1 MKKKLITLACV
12 ALIICLLSSAMYF
25 VSANSSTPELKDLPK
40 EQRDDIIQQKKEMDR
55 KQESALSQEEPP
67 ARESAASQEQS
78 ITQESN
84 AEQGDEAP
92 SLDFSSPEAH
102 FYSAGF
108 TEEDLRVV
116 PEAEI
121 SAYGEVEITQDYI
134 YDRMLNTMDFYGALQ
149 GRFCVTQSNTGGSY
163 EVEYSVNNDN
173 HQSFERITHYD
184 ASRGRTMDTFPSHE
198 IVCHYDGKTY
208 QEAIINYEDSGK
220 RSMPEKEIT
229 HTAHIDAEEKE
240 NLDFIA
246 LIKPTSRVQTDSEG
260 INTYYYRQSAN
271 SLGYS
276 RASLEPQE
284 LTIGYLRDFSTWEI
298 ARQETLLDR
307 SCSVI
312 QGTLSGDY
320 SEKLH
325 TTDFTLWVDN
335 ETGVLLQLEGYS
347 ADGELS
353 ETLTTSEFQ
362 VDSPSVT
369 ASAIQEMF
377 DQA

>member
-55 KQESALSQEEPP
+55 KQESALSQEEPL

-92 SLDFSSPEAH
+92 SLDFSSAEAL
-102 FYSAGF
+102 FYSNGF
-108 TEEDLRVV
+108 TDEDLRLA

-121 SAYGEVEITQDYI
+121 STHGEVKITQDYI
-134 YDRMLNTMDFYGALQ
+134 YDRMLNTMDYYGILQ
-149 GRFCVTQSNTGGSY
+149 GKFRTTQFYSGVDY
-163 EVEYSVNNDN
+163 EVEYFVDGEDN
-173 HQSFERITHYD
+173 QSFERMIDYGGNN
-184 ASRGRTMDTFPSHE
+184 ARSGEALPEHE
-198 IVCHYDGKTY
+198 MVSYYDGKTY
-208 QEAIINYEDSGK
+208 QEAIITYDDSGK
-220 RSMPEKEIT
+220 RSMPEKEII
-229 HTAHIDAEEKE
+229 HTSNEDAEERK
-240 NLDFIA
+240 NLDFVA
-246 LIKPTSRVQTDSEG
+246 LVKPSSRVQTDSDG
-260 INTYYYRQSAN
+260 INTYYYRQSPNA
-271 SLGYS
+271 LGFS

-298 ARQETLLDR
+298 SRQETLLDR

-369 ASAIQEMF
+369 ASAIQAMF

>member
-25 VSANSSTPELKDLPK
+25 VSANSSTPELKDLPR

-78 ITQESN
+78 VTQESN
-84 AEQGDEAP
+84 TEQGDETP
-92 SLDFSSPEAH
+92 SLDFSSAESL
-102 FYSAGF
+102 FYTNGF
-108 TEEDLRVV
+108 TDEDLRTV
-116 PEAEI
+116 PEAVI
-121 SAYGEVEITQDYI
+121 SLQGEAEITQDFI
-134 YDRMLNTMDFYGALQ
+134 YDRMLNTMDFYGVLQ
-149 GRFCVTQSNTGGSY
+149 GKFRITQFYSGVDY
-163 EVEYSVNNDN
+163 EVEYCVDGVDN
-173 HQSFERITHYD
+173 QSFERMTDYGGNN
-184 ASRGRTMDTFPSHE
+184 ARSGEALPEHE
-198 IVCHYDGKTY
+198 MVSYYDGKTY
-208 QEAIINYEDSGK
+208 QEAIITYDDSGK
-220 RSMPEKEIT
+220 RSMPEKEII
-229 HTAHIDAEEKE
+229 HTSNEDAEERK
-240 NLDFIA
+240 NLDFVA
-246 LIKPTSRVQTDSEG
+246 LVKPSSRVQTDSDG
-260 INTYYYRQSAN
+260 INTYYYRQSPNA
-271 SLGYS
+271 LGFS

-284 LTIGYLRDFSTWEI
+284 LTIGYLRDFSAWEI
-298 ARQETLLDR
+298 ARQETLFDR

-362 VDSPSVT
+362 ADSPSVT
-369 ASAIQEMF
+369 ASAIQAMF